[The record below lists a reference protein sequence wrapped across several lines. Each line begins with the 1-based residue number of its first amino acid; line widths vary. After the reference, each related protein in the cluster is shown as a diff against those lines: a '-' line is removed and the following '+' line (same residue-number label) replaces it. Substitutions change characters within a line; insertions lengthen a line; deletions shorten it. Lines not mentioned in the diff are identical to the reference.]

1 MKATRILVVED
12 EAIVAMVI
20 KKRLMQLGYTVSGV
34 AATGKDAITKVEG
47 TFPDLVLMDIMLKGD
62 MDGIEAAEEIR
73 KRFSIPVVYLTA
85 HSDENTLNRAKQT
98 EPYGYILKP
107 FTERDLSS
115 NIEIAIHKHLR
126 EKEKEK
132 SAEDK

>member
-20 KKRLMQLGYTVSGV
+20 KKRLMNLGYSVSGV

-62 MDGIEAAEEIR
+62 MDGIEAADEIR

-85 HSDENTLNRAKQT
+85 HSDENTLERAKLT

-126 EKEKEK
+126 EKQKER
-132 SAEDK
+132 SDED

>member
-1 MKATRILVVED
+1 MKNIRILVVED

-20 KKRLMQLGYTVSGV
+20 KKRLMGLGYVVSGV
-34 AATGKDAITKVEG
+34 AATGADTINKVEG

-62 MDGIEAAEEIR
+62 MDGIETADEIR
-73 KRFSIPVVYLTA
+73 KRFSIPVIYLTA
-85 HSDENTLNRAKQT
+85 HSDENTLERAKLT

-115 NIEIAIHKHLR
+115 NIEIAIHKHRR
-126 EKEKEK
+126 EMENDTAEK
-132 SAEDK
+132 

>member
-1 MKATRILVVED
+1 MKDTRILVVED
-12 EAIVAMVI
+12 EAIVAMAI
-20 KKRLMQLGYTVSGV
+20 KKRLMTLGYSVSGV

-62 MDGIEAAEEIR
+62 MDGIEAAGEIR

-85 HSDENTLNRAKQT
+85 HSDEKTLERAKQT

-115 NIEIAIHKHLR
+115 NIEIAIHKHL
-126 EKEKEK
+126 KEEQKEN
-132 SAEDK
+132 SAGEE

>member
-1 MKATRILVVED
+1 MKSTRILVVED

-20 KKRLMQLGYTVSGV
+20 KKRLMNLGYSVSGV

-62 MDGIEAAEEIR
+62 MDGIEAADEIR

-85 HSDENTLNRAKQT
+85 HSDENTLERAKQT

-115 NIEIAIHKHLR
+115 NIEIAIHKHL
-126 EKEKEK
+126 KEKQKES
-132 SAEDK
+132 SAGGN

>member
-1 MKATRILVVED
+1 MKSTRILVVED

-20 KKRLMQLGYTVSGV
+20 KKRLMNLGYSVSGV

-62 MDGIEAAEEIR
+62 MDGIEAADEIR

-85 HSDENTLNRAKQT
+85 HSDENTLERAKQT

-115 NIEIAIHKHLR
+115 NIEIAIHKNL
-126 EKEKEK
+126 KEKQKESSGGGK
-132 SAEDK
+132 

>member
-1 MKATRILVVED
+1 MKSTRILVVED

-20 KKRLMQLGYTVSGV
+20 KKRLMNLGYSVSGV

-62 MDGIEAAEEIR
+62 MDGIEAADEIR

-85 HSDENTLNRAKQT
+85 HSDENTLERAKQT

-115 NIEIAIHKHLR
+115 NIEIAIHKHL
-126 EKEKEK
+126 KEKQKEI
-132 SAEDK
+132 SGRIE

>member
-1 MKATRILVVED
+1 MKAARILVVED

-20 KKRLMQLGYTVSGV
+20 KKRLMNLGYSVSGV

-85 HSDENTLNRAKQT
+85 HSDENTLERAKQT

-126 EKEKEK
+126 EKEKEIV
-132 SAEDK
+132 DKEN

>member
-1 MKATRILVVED
+1 MKNTRILVVED

-20 KKRLMQLGYTVSGV
+20 KKRLIELGYVVSGV
-34 AATGKDAITKVEG
+34 AATGKDAINKVEG

-73 KRFSIPVVYLTA
+73 KRFSIPVIYLTA
-85 HSDENTLNRAKQT
+85 HSDEKTLERAKLT

-115 NIEIAIHKHLR
+115 NIEIAIHKHRR
-126 EKEKEK
+126 EMENDTAEK
-132 SAEDK
+132 

>member
-1 MKATRILVVED
+1 MKSTRILVVED

-20 KKRLMQLGYTVSGV
+20 KKRLMNLGYSVSGV

-62 MDGIEAAEEIR
+62 MDGIEAADEIR

-85 HSDENTLNRAKQT
+85 HSDENTLERAKQT

-115 NIEIAIHKHLR
+115 NIEIAIHKHL
-126 EKEKEK
+126 KEKQKESSGGGK
-132 SAEDK
+132 

>member
-1 MKATRILVVED
+1 MKAARILVVED

-20 KKRLMQLGYTVSGV
+20 KKRLVNLGYSVSGV

-62 MDGIEAAEEIR
+62 MDGIEAADEIR

-85 HSDENTLNRAKQT
+85 HSDEKTLERAKQT

-107 FTERDLSS
+107 FTEKDLST

-126 EKEKEK
+126 EKEKESTEK
-132 SAEDK
+132 DN